1 MDLVTIETGSGGG
14 GVGTEG
20 LTVLSAANGCG
31 VGMRGRARARGA
43 GSGGNSPVVT
53 FILARMYVEL
63 PCGLLLI
70 SDLPSGKPAGLW
82 GLPST
87 VLEGSS
93 GCVCA
98 SMVEYLVRQRG
109 VVVCVVSAGLASTSI
124 IRTDGGKMETGM

>member
-1 MDLVTIETGSGGG
+1 MYCALS
-14 GVGTEG
+14 
-20 LTVLSAANGCG
+20 LSVL
-31 VGMRGRARARGA
+31 
-43 GSGGNSPVVT
+43 T

-124 IRTDGGKMETGM
+124 IRTDGGKMETGGRGERERGEDSVSCHLDFLL